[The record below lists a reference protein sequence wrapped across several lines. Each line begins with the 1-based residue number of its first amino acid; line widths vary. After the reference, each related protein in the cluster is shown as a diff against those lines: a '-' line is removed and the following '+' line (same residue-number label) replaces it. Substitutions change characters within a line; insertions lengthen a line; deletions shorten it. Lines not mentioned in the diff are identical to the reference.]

1 MAAYK
6 HLCVRRSWP
15 AELPCLKDTMAHLTT
30 SSSSN
35 VYAAQDHARVFSFFN
50 HASLWFSLGVG
61 LLVIQVGTYLS
72 PAMGTQ
78 DALFAIVAGSIIGS
92 ALLAWVARIGC
103 QGGIRVQG

>member
-1 MAAYK
+1 
-6 HLCVRRSWP
+6 
-15 AELPCLKDTMAHLTT
+15 
-30 SSSSN
+30 
-35 VYAAQDHARVFSFFN
+35 VFSFFN

-78 DALFAIVAGSIIGS
+78 DALFAIVVGSIIGS

-103 QGGIRVQG
+103 RVDAGSLRLALGPFADCSKRVPAHRLDNV